1 MNLIIVHSVSVIER
15 DSCSKQG
22 PFTVGGSARGLG
34 ASRASGG
41 GCRGYEN
48 VAEVVFVAWIDEGS
62 EGGDVG
68 HLLSYTG
75 TQIQDMN
82 GER

>member
-1 MNLIIVHSVSVIER
+1 MSVSLKETR
-15 DSCSKQG
+15 AASKA